1 MRISDWS
8 SDVCSSDLVDDD
20 EQQVADLVFQPLGR
34 TALVDLGTNLA
45 DLFVQLVEHLA
56 HLRPVEAHPRGPLLQ
71 LLGAQ
76 QSGQGGG
83 HAVEGAGRRSTPAV
97 LARRLGQYG
106 RASCMGRV
114 VHSVCLSVV
123 GVQYKSKTIQ

>member
-8 SDVCSSDLVDDD
+8 SDVCSSEAALELGVGAAQRRFRIDVQVTRQVDDE

-56 HLRPVEAHPRGPLLQ
+56 HLRQVEAHPRGPLLQ
-71 LLGAQ
+71 LL
-76 QSGQGGG
+76 
-83 HAVEGAGRRSTPAV
+83 
-97 LARRLGQYG
+97 ARK
-106 RASCMGRV
+106 
-114 VHSVCLSVV
+114 SVW
-123 GVQYKSKTIQ
+123 